1 MPRRRLW
8 QKGVCSMRFVIVTG
22 LSGAGKTQ
30 ATRTLEDLGY
40 FCVDNLPPKLISKFA
55 EVCTQSGGNIEKV
68 ALVID
73 IRGGVFFDDFFEAL
87 NYLKKNEFKYE
98 ILFLEATDE
107 VLIKRFKET
116 RRSHPLSPDGR
127 VLTGITQ
134 EREKLREVKNIAD
147 IIIDTS
153 KYEIRHLREKINKNY
168 GDHTYPEKQLSIT
181 VLSFGFKYGIPV
193 DSDLVFD
200 VRFIPNPFYIPELKQ
215 YSGNDEPV
223 KDYVLKQEETVNF
236 IEKLVDMLR
245 YLIPNYIKEGKSQL
259 IISIGCTGGRHR
271 SVAIANEVYE
281 RLNKEN
287 YNSKIEHR
295 DVAEDLHKGEK
306 KL

>member
-1 MPRRRLW
+1 
-8 QKGVCSMRFVIVTG
+8 MRFVIVTG

-30 ATRTLEDLGY
+30 ATRALEDLGY

-55 EVCTQSGGNIEKV
+55 EMCTQSGGNIEKV

-73 IRGGVFFDDFFEAL
+73 IRGGIFFDDFLETL
-87 NYLKKNEFKYE
+87 NYLGQNEFKYE

-134 EREKLREVKNIAD
+134 EREKLREVKNVAD

-153 KYEIRHLREKINKNY
+153 KYEIRHLREKISKTY
-168 GDHTYPEKQLSIT
+168 GDYTYPEKQLSIT

-223 KDYVLKQEETVNF
+223 REYVLKQTETVEF
-236 IEKLVDMLR
+236 IEKLVDMLK
-245 YLIPNYIKEGKSQL
+245 YLIPNYIKEGKRQL

-271 SVAIANEVYE
+271 SVAISNEVYE
-281 RLNKEN
+281 RLNAEN
-287 YNSKIEHR
+287 YKAKIEHR
-295 DVAEDLHKGEK
+295 DVSEDIHKLGK

>member
-73 IRGGVFFDDFFEAL
+73 IRGGIFFDDFFEAL

-236 IEKLVDMLR
+236 IEKLVDMLK

-271 SVAIANEVYE
+271 SVC
-281 RLNKEN
+281 
-287 YNSKIEHR
+287 NSK
-295 DVAEDLHKGEK
+295 
-306 KL
+306 

>member
-1 MPRRRLW
+1 
-8 QKGVCSMRFVIVTG
+8 MRFVIVTG

-73 IRGGVFFDDFFEAL
+73 IRGGIFFDDFFEAL

-306 KL
+306 KLWG